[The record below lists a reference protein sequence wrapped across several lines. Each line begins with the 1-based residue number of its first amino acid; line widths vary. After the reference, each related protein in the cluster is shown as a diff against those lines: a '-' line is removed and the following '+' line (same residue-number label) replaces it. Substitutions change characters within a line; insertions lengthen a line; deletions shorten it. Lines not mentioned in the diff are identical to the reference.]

1 MNHKFRSLLIAALVL
16 ALSVM
21 VWSIAA
27 AQDATTTE
35 EPTAESTAEP
45 TMPAMQEST
54 PSPRAFLGVAL
65 QDSYTGVQVA
75 QVVPGSAA
83 DDAGLKVGDII
94 TAINGDAVANSQ
106 DTAAKVGALRPGEQV
121 NIDFTRGGDKM
132 SVTATLGSQADA
144 PEATQ
149 EVIPAVPIPP
159 VGNPNGRG
167 NQPGN
172 GNGNQPGNGNDNG
185 NVPNNFFQMMPPYMF
200 GYGNGRLG
208 VTYVTLDEQTAQQ
221 YGVTA
226 TEGALI
232 VSVDA
237 NSPASDAGL
246 QENDIV
252 TAVNHEPVDQER
264 TLRDR
269 LIAYEPGDVVTLT
282 IIRDGAS
289 QDIDVTMG
297 QPQVTSEAMPGF
309 SFQFPNV
316 PNMPE
321 VPTPAATPNM

>member
-1 MNHKFRSLLIAALVL
+1 MNNKFRSLLIAALVL

-45 TMPAMQEST
+45 TMPAMQEAT
-54 PSPRAFLGVAL
+54 PSPRPFLGVAL
-65 QDSYTGVQVA
+65 QDSPTGVQVA

-94 TAINGDAVANSQ
+94 TAINGDAVSSSQ
-106 DTAAKVGALRPGEQV
+106 DTATKVGALRPGEQI
-121 NIDFTRGGDKM
+121 NIDFTRGSDKM
-132 SVTATLGSQADA
+132 SVTATLGSQTAT
-144 PEATQ
+144 EANPNQ
-149 EVIPAVPIPP
+149 GVIPAVPITPQ
-159 VGNPNGRG
+159 GNPNNRG

-172 GNGNQPGNGNDNG
+172 GNGNGNLPND
-185 NVPNNFFQMMPPYMF
+185 FFNMMPFMY

-208 VTYVTLDEQTAQQ
+208 VTYVTLDPQTAQQ
-221 YGVTA
+221 YNVTFI
-226 TEGALI
+226 EGALI

-282 IIRDGAS
+282 ITRDGAS

-297 QPQVTSEAMPGF
+297 QPLVSSDAMPGF
-309 SFQFPNV
+309 RFEFPNV

-321 VPTPAATPNM
+321 APTPTATPNM

>member
-1 MNHKFRSLLIAALVL
+1 MNVKFRSLLIAALVL

-27 AQDATTTE
+27 AQDATTTQ
-35 EPTAESTAEP
+35 EPMAESTAEP
-45 TMPAMQEST
+45 VMPAAT
-54 PSPRAFLGVAL
+54 PSPRPFLGVAL
-65 QDSYTGVQVA
+65 QDSDNGVLVA

-83 DDAGLKVGDII
+83 DDAGLQVGDII
-94 TAINGDAVANSQ
+94 TAINGDAVT
-106 DTAAKVGALRPGEQV
+106 TAQETADKVGALHPGDQI
-121 NIDFTRGGDKM
+121 NIDFTRGSDKM
-132 SVTATLGSQADA
+132 SVTATLGSQTAA
-144 PEATQ
+144 EANQ
-149 EVIPAVPIPP
+149 ETMPSVPPMQIP
-159 VGNPNGRG
+159 NNRG
-167 NQPGN
+167 NQPDNGN
-172 GNGNQPGNGNDNG
+172 GNGNLPND
-185 NVPNNFFQMMPPYMF
+185 FFNMMPFMY

-208 VTYVTLDEQTAQQ
+208 VTYVTLDAQTAQQ
-221 YGVTA
+221 YNA
-226 TEGALI
+226 TDMEGALI

-282 IIRDGAS
+282 IMRNGES

-297 QPQVTSEAMPGF
+297 QPQVPTDGMPGF
-309 SFQFPNV
+309 HFNF
-316 PNMPE
+316 PNMPGNGNGAP
-321 VPTPAATPNM
+321 VAPTATPNM